1 LNAAEVIAALEI
13 PPGARV
19 DRRVPRT
26 LLVEHGAPT
35 AADRRRINEGIESVQ
50 WVATL
55 KPLTIGVP
63 AFRDEVREYLEI
75 NVLSA
80 TLRAGAKAA
89 RLAELIHRAVPYPTL
104 LITHMAHRVAEDAGH
119 QPDKPLRVSA
129 PPRELVFISL
139 AHKRWSQ
146 GQVGATV
153 LDGEL
158 IVVAVT
164 EAETDGLQSSFRQAL
179 SLARQPHADL
189 YQLYQGWIDT
199 LLALKAATVTGRFAV
214 PTSADQ
220 AAARREALREWAR
233 LDAEIARLRKA
244 AAKERQVPR
253 QVELNLELK
262 RAEAA
267 RAEVGKRL

>member
-1 LNAAEVIAALEI
+1 MNAAEVIAALDL

-19 DRRVPRT
+19 DRRVPKA

-35 AADRRRINEGIESVQ
+35 AADKRRIHEGIEAVQ

-55 KPLTIGVP
+55 KPSTIGVP
-63 AFRDEVREYLEI
+63 SFRDEVREYLEI

-80 TLRAGAKAA
+80 TLRGGAKAA

-104 LITHMAHRVAEDAGH
+104 LITQMAHRVAEDAGH

-129 PPRELVFISL
+129 PPHELVSISA
-139 AHKRWSQ
+139 AHTRWSQ

-153 LDGEL
+153 LDGEP
-158 IVVAVT
+158 IAVAVT
-164 EAETDGLQSSFRQAL
+164 EAETDGLPSSFRQAL
-179 SLARQPHADL
+179 SLARQPRADL

-199 LLALKAATVTGRFAV
+199 LLALKAAEVTGRFAMV
-214 PTSADQ
+214 TSADQ
-220 AAARREALREWAR
+220 AAARREALRECAR
-233 LDAEIARLRKA
+233 LDAEITRLRKA

-267 RAEVGKRL
+267 RATAREKL